1 MYRFAPQVW
10 KRRPLSATLLRY
22 AVQDA
27 ALLLVAWSLNSG
39 LQNGFWVGVSSLAW
53 DNILVLLFVKG
64 SRSVCRGV
72 GGSPVHISRCRAGA
86 I

>member
-27 ALLLVAWSLNSG
+27 ALLLVAWSLTSG
-39 LQNGFWVGVSSLAW
+39 LQNGFWVGVSSLTWA
-53 DNILVLLFVKG
+53 
-64 SRSVCRGV
+64 
-72 GGSPVHISRCRAGA
+72 VHISLQSGRNMASGTIGSILCAGL